1 MHKLNRFSHFD
12 PLDFPLMVSLL
23 ITEQEDIQ
31 NLLMVINFEILYS
44 FLVTLKK

>member
-23 ITEQEDIQ
+23 ITEQEDI
-31 NLLMVINFEILYS
+31 LLMVINLEILYS